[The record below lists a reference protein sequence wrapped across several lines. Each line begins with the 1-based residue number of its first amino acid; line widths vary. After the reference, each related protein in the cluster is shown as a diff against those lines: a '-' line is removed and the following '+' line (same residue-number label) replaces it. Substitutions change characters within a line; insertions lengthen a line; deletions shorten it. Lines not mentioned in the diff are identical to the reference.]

1 MEAITPRV
9 IVGLGNPGS
18 EYEQT
23 RHNAGFMVIDRLRA
37 DLPGAADAPKH
48 TADSFVWSVRVGGQ
62 QRWLQT
68 PLTFMN
74 NSGAA
79 VAKFSRA
86 HGVAPAEILVVSD
99 EVELPF
105 GRLRLRIG
113 GGSGGHR
120 GLESLVA
127 CLGSSDFQRLR
138 IGVGPQPDGVTR
150 HDYVLEAFTDAER
163 DGLGPVLTT
172 AAEALKLTLHRGIV
186 AGMNQFN
193 GWEPTGEE
201 DTETTQQEMLD

>member
-1 MEAITPRV
+1 MEAIAPRV

-23 RHNAGFMVIDRLRA
+23 RHNAGFMAIDRLRA
-37 DLPGAADAPKH
+37 DLPGAADTPEH
-48 TADSFVWSVRVGGQ
+48 TADSYVWSVRVGGQ
-62 QRWLQT
+62 QRWLQK
-68 PLTFMN
+68 PQTFMN
-74 NSGAA
+74 NSGMA

-99 EVELPF
+99 DVELPF
-105 GRLRLRIG
+105 GRLRLRMG

-138 IGVGPQPDGVTR
+138 IGIGAQPERVGR
-150 HDYVLEAFTDAER
+150 SDYVLEAFTDAEL
-163 DGLGPVLTT
+163 DAFKPVLTT
-172 AAEALKLTLHRGIV
+172 AAEALKLTLHRGIA
-186 AGMNQFN
+186 AGMNKFN
-193 GWEPTGEE
+193 CWDPAGEE
-201 DTETTQQEMLD
+201 DTETSQQEMQD